1 MISGTPTTAGT
12 YNVVIT
18 VADSHSPAAQKSSTY
33 PIKVA
38 AGALVITS
46 GAPPAGTLGAA
57 YASGGFPLTASGG
70 SEPYSWS
77 WAPAAGSALPPG
89 LTLSKATISGTPTT
103 AGTYNVVITVADS
116 QNPSVQTPANYTI
129 TVYDQQLTITSTP
142 PGGTALAPYG
152 SLHFIYVGG
161 IRRYYTAFSLS
172 ASGGSGSYA
181 FRSSTLPPGLGCCSH
196 TFGGIPNRFLVR
208 NIIWGRPTTP
218 GAYQVSLT
226 VTDSQTMAQATK
238 QFTIVIH
245 NPPPP
250 AVNDALL
257 PIGTMNSPYVGFKF
271 TATDGLPP
279 LVWDE
284 NGALPT
290 GMGFAH
296 DGSLSGTPTVADS
309 FPITVTAQDSVSQSS
324 APHDFT
330 IQVLAKG
337 FVPTGSMASPRV
349 FHTASLLKDGRVL
362 VVGAD
367 PGSPAELYD
376 PATKTFLKTGAP
388 VTPRGSQAATLL
400 SDGKVL
406 IVGGIYGSVL
416 TSAEVYD
423 PNTGAFTQTTGSMS
437 VARMFPT
444 ATLLK
449 TGKVLITGGLDDTGS
464 QLASAELFDPAT
476 GTFARIDD
484 MADPRGGHTATLLND
499 GRVLIA
505 GGYSLANTLL
515 YDPSTGKFSPSGNM
529 VTWRFNHTAT
539 LLSDGRVLMAGGQG
553 GDSNQV
559 IAKAEL
565 YDPSTGTFSAVGDMP
580 FAREHHT
587 ATLLNSG
594 KVLIAG
600 GAAGTS
606 ANIAISAAELFD
618 PAAGTFTRT
627 ADMSSPRM
635 SFTATLL
642 EDGEVLVTGGYDN
655 GGAPIAT
662 ADRYQ

>member
-1 MISGTPTTAGT
+1 MKSQRVVLLALCALSLLAGCGGGSISQPPLAITSLAPPSGITGSTYAGAGFLLTASGGVASYRWSWSPAAGSALPPGLTLSNAMISGTPTTAGT

-70 SEPYSWS
+70 SEPYNWS

-129 TVYDQQLTITSTP
+129 MVYDQQLTITSTP

-309 FPITVTAQDSVSQSS
+309 FPITVTAS
-324 APHDFT
+324 
-330 IQVLAKG
+330 
-337 FVPTGSMASPRV
+337 
-349 FHTASLLKDGRVL
+349 
-362 VVGAD
+362 
-367 PGSPAELYD
+367 
-376 PATKTFLKTGAP
+376 
-388 VTPRGSQAATLL
+388 
-400 SDGKVL
+400 
-406 IVGGIYGSVL
+406 
-416 TSAEVYD
+416 
-423 PNTGAFTQTTGSMS
+423 
-437 VARMFPT
+437 
-444 ATLLK
+444 
-449 TGKVLITGGLDDTGS
+449 
-464 QLASAELFDPAT
+464 
-476 GTFARIDD
+476 
-484 MADPRGGHTATLLND
+484 
-499 GRVLIA
+499 
-505 GGYSLANTLL
+505 
-515 YDPSTGKFSPSGNM
+515 DPS
-529 VTWRFNHTAT
+529 
-539 LLSDGRVLMAGGQG
+539 
-553 GDSNQV
+553 
-559 IAKAEL
+559 
-565 YDPSTGTFSAVGDMP
+565 
-580 FAREHHT
+580 
-587 ATLLNSG
+587 
-594 KVLIAG
+594 
-600 GAAGTS
+600 
-606 ANIAISAAELFD
+606 
-618 PAAGTFTRT
+618 
-627 ADMSSPRM
+627 
-635 SFTATLL
+635 
-642 EDGEVLVTGGYDN
+642 
-655 GGAPIAT
+655 
-662 ADRYQ
+662 